1 MIFTETSVAGAYVI
15 DVKRIGDDR
24 GFFGR
29 LWCEK
34 EMADMGLVS
43 VIRQSN
49 IGVSPQAGT
58 LRGLHY
64 QTPPHQEV
72 KIIRCPR
79 GAIYDVVVDLR
90 PESRTFRQWF
100 AVELT
105 AGNSRMLYVPEGC
118 ATGYQTL
125 VDDTEIYYHT
135 SELYHPECATGV
147 RYNDPAFG
155 IEWPLQVTAI
165 SDNDTGWQ
173 DFRAPEAHQGERT

>member
-1 MIFTETSVAGAYVI
+1 MIFTETEISGSYLI

-29 LWCEK
+29 LWCER
-34 EMADMGLVS
+34 EMEEMGLVS
-43 VIRQSN
+43 SIKQSN
-49 IGVSPQAGT
+49 IGVSPLKGT

-64 QTPPHQEV
+64 QRAPHQEV

-79 GAIYDVVVDLR
+79 GAIYDVIVDLR
-90 PESRTFRQWF
+90 PDSPTFKKWF

-105 AGNSRMLYVPEGC
+105 AENSRMLYVPEGC

-135 SELYHPECATGV
+135 SEFYHPESATGV
-147 RYNDPAFG
+147 RHDDPAFG
-155 IEWPLQVTAI
+155 IEWPLPIAAI
-165 SDNDTGWQ
+165 SDNDKNWKN
-173 DFRAPEAHQGERT
+173 F